1 MPFVDALASVAPV
14 LILFGLGTVLRIR
27 GLLRPTTV
35 DDLRRLVLT
44 VALPSALFLTFLRVD
59 VEARYLLIIGT
70 VFAAC
75 IAVLAAGP
83 FIGRLVGIESPLF
96 APLMTGFEAGMLG
109 YGVYATVLGP
119 GELYRFAVID
129 IGQVTFVLFVLMTVL
144 TRRSSARRPT
154 FLDMAVSFART
165 PIIIAITGGM
175 AAGSLGLANV
185 LDTSLVGETILT
197 VLGLLAAMTTPLIA
211 LVLGASIRFSRGGLG
226 RPIRTVAVRMA
237 LWIALAV
244 VFNAVV
250 IERLLGLDRLFSAAV
265 FTMAVLPPPFVIPV
279 FQSAASTN
287 DRDRA
292 YVTNTL
298 SIGTIATMAAIC
310 VVALVYRA

>member
-83 FIGRLVGIESPLF
+83 LIGRLVGIESPLF

-109 YGVYATVLGP
+109 YGVYATVFGS

-129 IGQVTFVLFVLMTVL
+129 IGQVTFVFFVLTMIL
-144 TRRSSARRPT
+144 ARRSAARPPT
-154 FLDMAVSFART
+154 LLVTAVSFART
-165 PIIIAITGGM
+165 PVIVAIAGGM
-175 AAGSLGLANV
+175 VAGSLGLGGV
-185 LDTSLVGETILT
+185 LDASPAGGTILAT
-197 VLGLLAAMTTPLIA
+197 LGLLAAMTTPLIA
-211 LVLGASIRFSRGGLG
+211 LVLGASIRFSHGGLG
-226 RPIRTVAVRMA
+226 RPIRTVAVRMS
-237 LWIALAV
+237 LWIALAI

-265 FTMAVLPPPFVIPV
+265 FTMAVLPPPFVIPL
-279 FQSAASTN
+279 FQSATSTN

-298 SIGTIATMAAIC
+298 SIGTVATMAAIC